1 MKNVL
6 KRKSLLKNLVV
17 LLTIAVSVVLF
28 EQICKIVI
36 LTLCQETGSY
46 YLLPGEFLKFV
57 QEKNYGFLGLNA
69 EPAVV
74 TIIMV
79 VAFLLFAVMGMF
91 TDYKVA
97 PLFSTGVG
105 LIAGSVLTI
114 LVDRFA
120 TGYTLNYISI
130 TLKNELPAFAFS
142 HIILLFGA
150 ILFVLDLLFAKKKE
164 EK

>member
-17 LLTIAVSVVLF
+17 LLIIAVSVVLF

-69 EPAVV
+69 EPVVV

-79 VAFLLFAVMGMF
+79 VAFLLFSLMLVM
-91 TDYKVA
+91 
-97 PLFSTGVG
+97 
-105 LIAGSVLTI
+105 
-114 LVDRFA
+114 
-120 TGYTLNYISI
+120 
-130 TLKNELPAFAFS
+130 
-142 HIILLFGA
+142 
-150 ILFVLDLLFAKKKE
+150 
-164 EK
+164 